1 VGATMLAPA
10 SDHTGKVRQF
20 AKAAGVIY
28 PILLPSASSPFV
40 DAIQSLPTTFLVDK
54 NGRIAKEYV
63 GEVSERAVREDVD
76 RVLAE
81 L

>member
-1 VGATMLAPA
+1 
-10 SDHTGKVRQF
+10 
-20 AKAAGVIY
+20 
-28 PILLPSASSPFV
+28 V